1 MMRITRLSGKI
12 IDQSINSKYLQT
24 TVPYSVY
31 LPPNYSELKS
41 YRVLY
46 TQDGADYIKFGQ
58 IARKTEELIV
68 TNEIEDIIIVLI
80 PYPSVKERWQRY
92 HPHGERTNAYI
103 RFFVEELVSKI
114 DEDYSTVNLSDGRTL
129 IGDSLG
135 GTVSLITAL
144 TYPHTF
150 SQVIMQSPLVN
161 EEVIEIVS
169 SFPYPEM
176 MKFYHIIGTE
186 ETNVKMTHGQVSD
199 FLTPNRELH
208 RLMLKK
214 GFAEYFY
221 DEFEGGH
228 IWRYWQKDI
237 KRALRYMFGL
247 N

>member
-1 MMRITRLSGKI
+1 MRITRLSGKM
-12 IDQSINSKYLQT
+12 IDHSIDSTFLQT
-24 TVPYSVY
+24 TVPYSLY

-41 YRVLY
+41 YNVLY
-46 TQDGADYIKFGQ
+46 VQDGADYIKFGQ
-58 IARKTEELIV
+58 IARQAEELIV
-68 TNEIEDIIIVLI
+68 TNEIEEIIIVMI
-80 PYPSVKERWQRY
+80 PYPTVKERWERY
-92 HPHGERTNAYI
+92 HPHGKQTDAYT
-103 RFFVEELVSKI
+103 RFFVEELVTQMDK
-114 DEDYSTVNLSDGRTL
+114 DYSTINLADGRTL

-135 GTVSLITAL
+135 ATVSLMIAL
-144 TYPHTF
+144 AYPHTF

-161 EEVIEIVS
+161 EEVTEKVS

-176 MKFYHIIGTE
+176 IKLYHIIGTE
-186 ETNVKMTHGQVSD
+186 ETKVKTTHGQESD

-208 RLMLKK
+208 QLMLKK

-221 DEFEGGH
+221 DEFAGGH